1 MGNDGC
7 DTAVRNSKLFED
19 LPGVLAVRVQSP
31 EAGVNQVATGYSSM
45 FVVVTAYSGGAAEQ
59 TAHSC
64 MNPVASPATAGVSL
78 YDHAME
84 ICDW

>member
-1 MGNDGC
+1 
-7 DTAVRNSKLFED
+7 
-19 LPGVLAVRVQSP
+19 
-31 EAGVNQVATGYSSM
+31 M